1 MLNILN
7 ATFMGILRLIPS
19 GIGEGL
25 AWGILAIGVYIS
37 FRVLDVADMSVDG
50 TLALGGVVT
59 AVLVVN
65 GTNVILAML
74 ISVISGAVA
83 GVITGLLHTKLKIP
97 AILSGILMMFAL
109 YSVNIHIMDGKS
121 NVSLLKQPTLLNLIT
136 NWLNVDRS
144 IINIIVFSFF
154 AALVICAVYWFFG
167 TKLGSAIRA
176 TGCNLQMAR
185 AQGIDTDS
193 KVIIGLAISNGLA
206 ALAGSLI
213 AQKDSNATVDMASGA
228 IVIGLASIVIGE
240 LLFRKN
246 LPFWAKL
253 LGVVVGSIIYRLIIM
268 LALQMPFAETYDMKL
283 ITAVLLVIAM
293 SVSLIKKRH
302 HKKEAKHA

>member
-1 MLNILN
+1 MLNTLN
-7 ATFMGILRLIPS
+7 VNFMGILRLIPS

-25 AWGILAIGVYIS
+25 AWGILALGVYIS

-59 AVLVVN
+59 AVLVAN
-65 GTNVILAML
+65 GTNVVLAIL

-83 GVITGLLHTKLKIP
+83 GAITGLMHTKLKIP

-109 YSVNIHIMDGKS
+109 YSVNIHIMSGKS
-121 NVSLLKQPTLLNLIT
+121 NVSLLKQPTLLNLLSD
-136 NWLNVDRS
+136 WLQIDRS
-144 IINIIVFSFF
+144 VINIIVFALF
-154 AALVICAVYWFFG
+154 AALVIAAIYWFFG

-240 LLFRKN
+240 LIFKKN

-253 LGVVVGSIIYRLIIM
+253 AGVIVGSIIYRLIIM

-283 ITAVLLVIAM
+283 ITAILLVLAM
-293 SVSLIKKRH
+293 SVTVIKKRH

>member
-1 MLNILN
+1 MLNTLN
-7 ATFMGILRLIPS
+7 VTFMGILRLIPS

-25 AWGILAIGVYIS
+25 AWGILALGVYIS

-59 AVLVVN
+59 AVLVAN
-65 GTNVILAML
+65 GTNVVLAIL
-74 ISVISGAVA
+74 ISVISGAGA
-83 GVITGLLHTKLKIP
+83 GAITGLMHTKLKIP

-109 YSVNIHIMDGKS
+109 YSVNIHIMSGKS
-121 NVSLLKQPTLLNLIT
+121 NVSLLKQPTLLNLLSD
-136 NWLNVDRS
+136 WLQIDRS
-144 IINIIVFSFF
+144 VINIIVFALF
-154 AALVICAVYWFFG
+154 AALVIAAIYWFFG

-240 LLFRKN
+240 LIFKKN

-253 LGVVVGSIIYRLIIM
+253 SGVIVGSIIYRLIIM

-283 ITAVLLVIAM
+283 ITAILLVLAM
-293 SVSLIKKRH
+293 SVTVIKKRH

>member
-1 MLNILN
+1 MINLLN
-7 ATFMGILRLIPS
+7 ATFLGILRLVPS
-19 GIGEGL
+19 GIAEGL
-25 AWGILAIGVYIS
+25 AWGILAVGVYIS

-59 AVLVVN
+59 AVLVAS
-65 GTNVILAML
+65 GTNVLLAML
-74 ISVISGAVA
+74 LSVVCGVVA
-83 GVITGLLHTKLKIP
+83 GAITGILHTKLKIP

-109 YSVNIHIMDGKS
+109 YSVNIHIMNGKS
-121 NVSLLKQPTLLNLIT
+121 NVSLLKQPTLLNVIT
-136 NWLNVDRS
+136 TWLNADRALV
-144 IINIIVFSFF
+144 NILVFALFALLIVF
-154 AALVICAVYWFFG
+154 AVYWFFG
-167 TKLGSAIRA
+167 TKLGSSIRA
-176 TGCNLQMAR
+176 TGCNIQMAR

-193 KVIIGLAISNGLA
+193 KVIIGLALSNGLS

-240 LLFRKN
+240 LIFKKN

-253 LGVVVGSIIYRLIIM
+253 TGVLVGSIIYRLIIM

-283 ITAVLLVIAM
+283 ITAVLLVLAM
-293 SVSLIKKRH
+293 SVSSLKKRH
-302 HKKEAKHA
+302 RKKEVRHA

>member
-1 MLNILN
+1 MINLLN
-7 ATFMGILRLIPS
+7 ATFLGILRLVPS
-19 GIGEGL
+19 GIAEGL
-25 AWGILAIGVYIS
+25 AWGILAVGVYVS

-59 AVLVVN
+59 AVLVAS
-65 GTNVILAML
+65 GTNVLLAML
-74 ISVISGAVA
+74 LSVVCGAVA
-83 GVITGLLHTKLKIP
+83 GAITGILHTKLKIP

-109 YSVNIHIMDGKS
+109 YSVNIHIMNGKS
-121 NVSLLKQPTLLNLIT
+121 NVSLLKQPTLLNVIT
-136 NWLNVDRS
+136 TWLSADRALV
-144 IINIIVFSFF
+144 NILVFALFALLIVF
-154 AALVICAVYWFFG
+154 AVYWFFG
-167 TKLGSAIRA
+167 TKLGSSIRA
-176 TGCNLQMAR
+176 TGCNIQMAR

-193 KVIIGLAISNGLA
+193 KVIIGLALSNGLS

-240 LLFRKN
+240 LIFKKN

-253 LGVVVGSIIYRLIIM
+253 TGVLVGSIIYRLIIM

-283 ITAVLLVIAM
+283 ITAVLLVLAM
-293 SVSLIKKRH
+293 SVSSLKKRH
-302 HKKEAKHA
+302 RKKEARHA